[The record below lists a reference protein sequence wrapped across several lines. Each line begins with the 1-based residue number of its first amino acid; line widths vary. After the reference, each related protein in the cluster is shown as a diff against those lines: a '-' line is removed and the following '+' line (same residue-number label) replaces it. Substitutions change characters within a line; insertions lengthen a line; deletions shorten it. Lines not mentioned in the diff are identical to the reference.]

1 MLEFNSRRSYID
13 SSMIRKT
20 DNSNSIF
27 YISCADWECV
37 LVSDDPD
44 EAAAIAMERANKKY
58 GKYLNLSPTIK
69 VVNVNYAIDKMEILD
84 DILVMYTPNVLANAG
99 LHDLAKKYKKIIN
112 VIKNEE

>member
-1 MLEFNSRRSYID
+1 
-13 SSMIRKT
+13 MIRKT
-20 DNSNSIF
+20 DSSNSIF

-44 EAAAIAMERANKKY
+44 EAAAIAMERANRKY

-112 VIKNEE
+112 VIKNEEQ

>member
-1 MLEFNSRRSYID
+1 MLEFDARRSYID
-13 SSMIRKT
+13 SSMIRNT